1 MPSFT
6 TRIQHAWNAFMNKDP
21 TPPNWVVDS
30 SYYRP
35 DRSRFTRGNER
46 SIVTAV
52 LNRIAMDCAAITI
65 QHVKLDELDRYKETV
80 RDDLN
85 ECLTLDAN
93 TDQTG
98 RAFMQD
104 VVMSM
109 LDEGCVAI
117 VPVET
122 TINPLKS
129 NSYDINTVRVGKVV
143 QWYPTAVK
151 IQLYNEINGRK
162 TEVTLPKSMV
172 PIIENPLYAVMNEP
186 NSTMNRLMRKLA
198 ILDVVDEATGS
209 NKLDL
214 IIQLP
219 YSIRSEG
226 RRNQAEARRKDV
238 EHQLAT
244 SKYGIAYIDSTEHI
258 TQLNRSLENNL
269 LSQIESLTKLL
280 YSQLGMSE
288 EVMNGTAN
296 EEQMNLYYARTIE
309 PIMAAIADEMK
320 RKFLTK
326 TARTQGHSIMFFRDP
341 FKLIPSSELAEIAD
355 KFTRN
360 EIMSS
365 NEFRAIIGMK
375 PSDDPNADALRNSNL
390 YQPNLQNGGGEMTD
404 EQINQQLSD
413 LDSADSQ
420 LDSLGKELDKY

>member
-35 DRSRFTRGNER
+35 DRPRFTRGNER

-65 QHVKLDELDRYKETV
+65 QHVKLDDLDRYKETV
-80 RDDLN
+80 KDDLN

-109 LDEGCVAI
+109 LDEGCVAV

-122 TINPLKS
+122 TTNPFKTG
-129 NSYDINTVRVGKVV
+129 SYDINTLRVGKVV

-151 IQLYNEINGRK
+151 IQLYNEITGRK
-162 TEVTLPKSMV
+162 DEVTLPKSMV
-172 PIIENPLYAVMNEP
+172 AIVENPLYAVMNEP

-209 NKLDL
+209 NKLNL

-238 EHQLAT
+238 EHQLTA

-309 PIMAAIADEMK
+309 PIMAAISDEMK

-390 YQPNLQNGGGEMTD
+390 YQPDLQNGGGELSD
-404 EQINQQLSD
+404 EQIQQQLSD
-413 LDSADSQ
+413 LDDADAQ
-420 LDSLGKELDKY
+420 LESLGKELDKY